1 MAWTARGAEDVTICC
16 ISTTV
21 VPWTDHLGGGKR
33 GGRAVVGAHDGC
45 YMCCRAVRRGRT
57 MLGVET
63 VAPCT
68 SMRWNYTRT

>member
-1 MAWTARGAEDVTICC
+1 MAWTARGAEDVTMCC

-45 YMCCRAVRRGRT
+45 YMCCSAGLYALEERCLVLKRWLRAHQ
-57 MLGVET
+57 
-63 VAPCT
+63 
-68 SMRWNYTRT
+68 